1 MVSTLKRRLMNRII
15 TINDFQ
21 NDSNNNLDD
30 KIIMSFEQDF
40 IKFGFF
46 NYIFKIIK
54 I

>member
-1 MVSTLKRRLMNRII
+1 MKRII
-15 TINDFQ
+15 TINEFQ

-40 IKFGFF
+40 IKFSFF
-46 NYIFKIIK
+46 NCIFKIIR